1 MKILNLKIINRKD
14 EEIRSI
20 DFNEC
25 GISYI
30 FGNVE
35 KPKDKN
41 KTSNSIGKTL
51 LLKLVDYVF
60 GSNEFNDKSLLINL
74 EGYKIKAIVKH
85 NNNNYNITRIV
96 NEKNIY
102 INDAPYKL
110 TEYRTFFNI
119 KRSLLEKQIALQSRQ
134 SIISILPHATE
145 KDYEAI
151 LTLLKL
157 TGICKIVSEIYDI
170 QEKLSSNKSKCS
182 DYISVLKLNEKD
194 IDNSLFL
201 NSKNIEN
208 LNIKIDSIKEEIK
221 QLKLTKENLDLQSE
235 YGALNGKLKSLKYH
249 LDTLENE
256 KESLLKYI
264 EDTENS
270 NLSSEDVQQIYKIAQ
285 IEIPELLKKQLD
297 EIDEF
302 YRQIYTEHIEKS
314 KNRII
319 EIENISKNLNSEI
332 NALTTRLDELS
343 NILSTNDIYANALEI
358 LNNYNLKLQE
368 ENFKKG
374 QLEQLSLLKK
384 EQYILNQQ
392 LSTSKQLLKE
402 EYDKANSIINEYKNF
417 VYDIIN
423 AIYEKTINALLSIS
437 INNNKQSKSPIN
449 IDMSISGDLGEGI
462 TEVKKN
468 VMDYL
473 IFKFNNVLEIMIHDS
488 CCYNGIDPRQVTSLL
503 KHLDEIA
510 KLNNKQVIVSINK
523 YQIDEM
529 LVNHML
535 QHAKITLSE
544 DNKLLK
550 FNF

>member
-20 DFNEC
+20 DFNEY

-30 FGNVE
+30 FGDVE

-74 EGYKIKAIVKH
+74 EGYKIKASVKH

-157 TGICKIVSEIYDI
+157 TGICKIVSEIYNI

-235 YGALNGKLKSLKYH
+235 YGTLNGKLKSLKYH

-270 NLSSEDVQQIYKIAQ
+270 NLSSEDFQQIYKIAQ
-285 IEIPELLKKQLD
+285 IEIPELIKRQLD

-343 NILSTNDIYANALEI
+343 NILSTNDIYDNALEI

-384 EQYILNQQ
+384 EQYTLNQQ

-423 AIYEKTINALLSIS
+423 AIYEKTINALFSIS
-437 INNNKQSKSPIN
+437 INNNKQNKSPIN

-473 IFKFNNVLEIMIHDS
+473 IFKYNNVLEIMIHDS